1 MAFGRYATMG
11 GHSVWLDHGFAKLD
25 VPFGY
30 RLGYT
35 IGMSTLEGPIWGA
48 WKCALYYVVL
58 RPLLSILQSTLSTVG
73 LKHLH
78 TSHTH
83 TQL

>member
-1 MAFGRYATMG
+1 MWKLGIIICGIRAICHDG

-35 IGMSTLEGPIWGA
+35 IGMSTLEVPIWGA
-48 WKCALYYVVL
+48 
-58 RPLLSILQSTLSTVG
+58 
-73 LKHLH
+73 
-78 TSHTH
+78 
-83 TQL
+83 